1 MATSVIPPF
10 FVYKISNK
18 RLGGNIMKKR
28 KILLGT
34 ILVGILL
41 AGCGGTDAGNTES
54 ADGAQE
60 NQEDVIQNEEIDAIA
75 EQIKN
80 DYDLCAIIREID
92 GGKVVLDPVE
102 FITRSDT
109 ERMAELGLT
118 EGDFPNGYYIYNAD
132 ENTDEYPL
140 AEGAEYNFIDWSRKF
155 VAEDAEDIK
164 ISTKDGAVFEE
175 YIRPY
180 LEDGSKIRFFFQLDG
195 NQISSITEEALTSM

>member
-1 MATSVIPPF
+1 
-10 FVYKISNK
+10 
-18 RLGGNIMKKR
+18 MKKR
-28 KILLGT
+28 KILFGA
-34 ILVGILL
+34 ILAGILL
-41 AGCGGTDAGNTES
+41 AGCGGTGAGNTGS

-60 NQEDVIQNEEIDAIA
+60 NQEDVIQNGDIDAIA
-75 EQIKN
+75 ERIQKS
-80 DYDLCAIIREID
+80 YDICGIIREIGD
-92 GGKVVLDPVE
+92 GKVVLDAVE
-102 FITRSDT
+102 FITLADT

-140 AEGAEYNFIDWSRKF
+140 AEGAEYNFIDWSRNF

-195 NQISSITEEALTSM
+195 DQISSITEEALTSM